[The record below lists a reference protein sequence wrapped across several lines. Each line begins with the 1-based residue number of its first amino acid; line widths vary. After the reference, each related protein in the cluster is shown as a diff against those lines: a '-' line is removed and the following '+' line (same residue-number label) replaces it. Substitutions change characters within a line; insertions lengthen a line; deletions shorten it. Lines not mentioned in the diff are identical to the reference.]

1 MENVFERL
9 HELDAKPNRTLIG
22 AFNRYF
28 TPKNLK
34 YELLI
39 KEGVRPCFFS
49 GDIERPGKIV
59 TVSLNP
65 AYTPVVTEREQGN
78 RGFKDWYNFC
88 RSRFEQY
95 GSDQE
100 VHTIFKNLFKVIAP
114 PEVWDTAG
122 KRKYLQDHLL
132 NLDWCYYYS
141 EKFPSFTLSELEPS
155 LQQSIR
161 SEWDETLGWLIKV
174 AQPRY
179 ILAHGRAIQDW
190 VKRSTEGLKMVLQL
204 ENSRHKTCK
213 LLEGHLKGTTIP
225 LYYLEHFINV
235 VNQNS
240 TLERINRYV
249 NRVEHM
255 A

>member
-1 MENVFERL
+1 MEIVIERL
-9 HELDAKPNRTLIG
+9 HELDAKPNLTLIE

-28 TPKNLK
+28 AAKNLK

-49 GDIERPGKIV
+49 GDIETPGKIV

-65 AYTPVVTEREQGN
+65 AYKRGVTETEQSGMS
-78 RGFKDWYNFC
+78 FKEWYNHC
-88 RSRFEQY
+88 RLRFNRY
-95 GSDQE
+95 KSDRQL
-100 VHTIFKNLFKVIAP
+100 HPIFKNLFKVIAP

-141 EKFPSFTLSELEPS
+141 EQFPSFALSKLESS

-161 SEWDETLGWLIKV
+161 GEWDKTLDCLIAV

-179 ILAHGRAIQDW
+179 IFVHGRAIQDW
-190 VKRSTEGLKMVLQL
+190 VDRSTEGLKTVLRL
-204 ENSRHKTCK
+204 ENSRHKACE
-213 LLEGHLKGTTIP
+213 LFEGQLKGTTIF

-249 NRVEHM
+249 NRVEHT